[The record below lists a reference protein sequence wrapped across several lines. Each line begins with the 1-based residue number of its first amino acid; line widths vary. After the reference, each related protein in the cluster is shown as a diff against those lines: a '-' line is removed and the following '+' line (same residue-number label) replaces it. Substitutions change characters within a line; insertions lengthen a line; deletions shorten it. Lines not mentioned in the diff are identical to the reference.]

1 VTIHSVRPN
10 VDHVFTCSFFR
21 IACDGQGEAGT
32 TTKKGESVVRNESWE
47 HLVLHMKGSS
57 GKVQATLVFSDFR
70 MFGRVLFHAG
80 DSLPQWWTCIAPAIS
95 SSDFTRE
102 CVAEFMKR
110 RSGITIKAALL
121 MQERFPGI
129 GNWMADEILWRACI
143 HPSKRCGDL
152 AEDEIAVL
160 HTVCV
165 WVCKQALAIIGTSF
179 ADPPPTWL
187 YHYRWQ
193 DGGKCPLTGAA
204 LQRETIGGRTSC
216 FCASRQKMKGG
227 GLKHVF
233 MDDTSIESTALV
245 KSSAWK
251 AHASSSSSNN
261 ASADPPM
268 TSSMKH
274 GKQKV
279 QAALAGEKLK
289 REDEEISAS
298 VSPWSKQVRKRV
310 VNSASAKVTV
320 EAGEELP
327 RKRVKIEENMIVE
340 ETKPVLKKARR
351 NVIKQE
357 SPSQPQRRGRAP
369 AVKAVGAAPTER
381 QQMLRLVRESQQQTQ
396 PRNEPKI
403 KKPQSQKLLISS
415 KSKSKVKREM

>member
-1 VTIHSVRPN
+1 
-10 VDHVFTCSFFR
+10 
-21 IACDGQGEAGT
+21 
-32 TTKKGESVVRNESWE
+32 
-47 HLVLHMKGSS
+47 MKGSS
-57 GKVQATLVFSDFR
+57 GKVQASLVFSDFR

-80 DSLPQWWTCIAPAIS
+80 DSLPPWWTSIAPAIS

-143 HPSKRCGDL
+143 HPSRRCGDL

-160 HTVCV
+160 HSVCV
-165 WVCKQALAIIGTSF
+165 WVCKQALTIIGTSF

-227 GLKHVF
+227 GQKHVF
-233 MDDTSIESTALV
+233 MDDTSTESSALV

-251 AHASSSSSNN
+251 AHASSNKFSS
-261 ASADPPM
+261 DPPITA
-268 TSSMKH
+268 TSKH

-279 QAALAGEKLK
+279 QTASTGKKLK

-298 VSPWSKQVRKRV
+298 VSPWSKQVRKRA
-310 VNSASAKVTV
+310 VNVAGAKVKM
-320 EAGEELP
+320 EAEEELPP
-327 RKRVKIEENMIVE
+327 RKRVKIEEDMIVKE
-340 ETKPVLKKARR
+340 AQPELKKVRR
-351 NVIKQE
+351 NVTKQE
-357 SPSQPQRRGRAP
+357 LAPPPPSQQQRRGRVP
-369 AVKAVGAAPTER
+369 AAKAAGASPTER
-381 QQMLRLVRESQQQTQ
+381 QQVLQLIRDSQQQLQQ
-396 PRNEPKI
+396 PRKEPRT
-403 KKPQSQKLLISS
+403 KKT
-415 KSKSKVKREM
+415 KS